1 MGEVTTYH
9 GVKVLPVFDSGR
21 YKDAFAIAHEDL
33 NDIRLSGKEFNELSS
48 IIAFSVAH
56 YLETKGWKK

>member
-1 MGEVTTYH
+1 MAEVTVYH
-9 GVKVLPVFDSGR
+9 GVKVSPVFDSGI
-21 YKDAFAIAHEDL
+21 YKNQFAIAHEDL
-33 NDIRLSGKEFNELSS
+33 NDIRLNEKEFNELSS